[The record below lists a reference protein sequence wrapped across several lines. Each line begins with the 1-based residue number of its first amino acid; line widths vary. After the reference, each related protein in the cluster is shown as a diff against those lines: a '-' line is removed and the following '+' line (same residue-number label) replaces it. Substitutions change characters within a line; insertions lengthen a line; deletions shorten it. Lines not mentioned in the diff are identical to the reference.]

1 MVCMKA
7 NNGDLK
13 MKTAVEM
20 AIEFA
25 GGQKKL
31 AELIGVKQQ
40 TISQWSNRKAVPSV
54 KNATMLESKTDGLIT
69 REQVFKEAFG

>member
-1 MVCMKA
+1 MDK
-7 NNGDLK
+7 
-13 MKTAVEM
+13 
-20 AIEFA
+20 
-25 GGQKKL
+25 KKL